1 MPEMNGP
8 DATKELRRLGCN
20 AIIFGLTGN
29 VLAEDVAFFKT
40 SGADKV
46 LYKPINLAALDSA
59 WEDTRRLQVKR
70 RPQQCEDSRVGPVL

>member
-40 SGADKV
+40 SGADKG

-59 WEDTRRLQVKR
+59 WEDMLAKR
-70 RPQQCEDSRVGPVL
+70 RQKQQDSNVCPG